1 MLSSDEPKTP
11 YEAWTTC
18 HRHAE
23 PFQAVRTLT
32 PDLKV
37 PPALWTTLAAAS
49 AVGFVVGLAYAESLN
64 RATWAFACFC
74 ASIASYLVVV
84 GLDLREHLRLE
95 KFVTGRWIAW
105 QVVPLGESILHSGI
119 VSCLLGTL
127 ILSFWGPT
135 LGPIPLLIA
144 TVGFFA
150 LGWCDELIYH
160 RRRALHREDI
170 LHTVS
175 HLAGGAVF
183 ATLLLSNMG
192 TG

>member
-11 YEAWTTC
+11 YETWATC

-23 PFQAVRTLT
+23 PFEAVRTLS
-32 PDLKV
+32 PELKV
-37 PPALWTTLAAAS
+37 PPALWATLATAS
-49 AVGFVVGLAYAESLN
+49 LVGFVVGLFAAEGLN
-64 RATWAFACFC
+64 RTPGAFACFC
-74 ASIASYLVVV
+74 ASIAAYLVVS
-84 GLDLREHLRLE
+84 GLDLHEHLRLE
-95 KFVTGRWIAW
+95 KFVTGRWIEW
-105 QVVPLGESILHSGI
+105 KVVPLGESVLHSGI
-119 VSCLLGTL
+119 VGCLVAAL
-127 ILSFWGPT
+127 ILSFWEPP
-135 LGPIPLLIA
+135 LGPIPLLVA
-144 TVGFFA
+144 TLGFFA

-183 ATLLLSNMG
+183 ATLLLSNIG